1 MDVQPVINPP
11 ITQSQAADVLES
23 ARALGELLS
32 QTPEY
37 RAFLAALKAVN
48 NDLTVQKLSA
58 EIRAHQTALQWRS
71 DINSQHADEIVRIQL
86 KMEDLPVMKTY
97 RQAEKEASALFCAVD
112 EIISQE
118 AGVAFAINAQRSGCG
133 CGG

>member
-1 MDVQPVINPP
+1 MDIQLN
-11 ITQSQAADVLES
+11 SES
-23 ARALGELLS
+23 VPTTIKTDPLQTARALGERLS

-48 NDLTVQKLSA
+48 NDLTIQNLSA
-58 EIRAHQTALQWRS
+58 EIRAHQTALQWGS
-71 DINSQHADEIVRIQL
+71 DANGQHADEIVRIKL
-86 KMEDLPVMKTY
+86 EMEDLPAMKAY
-97 RQAEKEASALFCAVD
+97 RQAEREVSALFRTVD

-118 AGVAFAINAQRSGCG
+118 AGVAFAVNAQRSSCG